1 LDLYDQLTVAENA
14 RVGSNITR
22 GHHDESERVEEL
34 LSDLGLTPVAETL
47 VCDLSQGQRQLVSIA
62 RALAGDPLL
71 VLLDEPAAGLAS
83 PESAWLGR
91 HLETIRR
98 RGTTILL
105 VEHDMALVTSVCDEV
120 YVLDFGQVI
129 SHGTP
134 AEIRSSPEVVA
145 AYLGTPEVRSPL
157 GTEAPRHV
165 ETSP

>member
-1 LDLYDQLTVAENA
+1 M
-14 RVGSNITR
+14 
-22 GHHDESERVEEL
+22 
-34 LSDLGLTPVAETL
+34 AETL
-47 VCDLSQGQRQLVSIA
+47 VGDLTQGQRQLVSIA
-62 RALAGDPLL
+62 RALAGDPELL
-71 VLLDEPAAGLAS
+71 LLDEPAAGLGTN
-83 PESAWLGR
+83 ESVWLGG

-134 AEIRSSPEVVA
+134 TEIRSSPEVMA
-145 AYLGTPEVRSPL
+145 AYLGTPTL
-157 GTEAPRHV
+157 